1 MKDFSII
8 SEELYKQYI
17 DTDITHIGFV
27 ILDKDDYVYFRVS
40 DAERQK
46 PYKQIVEDLKIF
58 LREELFTYENMALS
72 FTKPIENEE
81 DK

>member
-27 ILDKDDYVYFRVS
+27 VLDEVNYVYFRVS
-40 DAERQK
+40 DAERK
-46 PYKQIVEDLKIF
+46 KTYKQIEEDLKMF
-58 LREELFTYENMALS
+58 LREELYTYNNKMVIS
-72 FTKPIENEE
+72 FTKPIG

>member
-27 ILDKDDYVYFRVS
+27 VLDEVNYVYFRVS

-46 PYKQIVEDLKIF
+46 PYKQIEEDLKMF
-58 LREELFTYENMALS
+58 LREELFTYENMTIS
-72 FTKPIENEE
+72 FTKPIGDNQQ
-81 DK
+81 